1 MLKNIILI
9 ILIII
14 LIKFAVTS
22 NNTNDENKLKED
34 FTNIIKIDK
43 NDKYKLNNLY
53 YGLPC
58 NYIKNDAFYTILD
71 SHGFKVTT
79 DITEAS
85 LIVPCTYENISDEI
99 KKIEDNKIGNNKFN
113 KNVRI
118 YMINNTDYMVSKILL
133 WVFIVEKYGDKIASQ
148 IMPYTWYIASDEG
161 FNDFKK
167 VYDKN
172 KLYITKNNAQR
183 QEGLEIQNDIE
194 NINKTRDKYILIQEL
209 LQDPYCINGRKINL
223 RVYCLLVKDTLGN
236 VKIQLYRDGFMY
248 YTAEPFEKNNKDFKK
263 NITTGYIDRQIYI
276 DNPLTHKD
284 FRKYLDSN
292 RELSPVEKYIKQT
305 NKLSDY
311 IFEKIYAQLKLV
323 LEVFVD
329 KLGDKNNGISFQ
341 LYGAD
346 VGINDSL
353 KPLLMEINKGPDLTF
368 KDERDGNLKKKLAD
382 DILKSIG
389 LIENDSNND
398 FITVYERISINDRI
412 YEIDF
417 YPK

>member
-1 MLKNIILI
+1 MLKNIFLI

-14 LIKFAVTS
+14 LIKFAVTN
-22 NNTNDENKLKED
+22 NNTNDEHKLKED

-43 NDKYKLNNLY
+43 DDKFKLNNLY

-71 SHGFKVTT
+71 SYGFKITT

-99 KKIEDNKIGNNKFN
+99 KRIEDNKISNNKFN

-133 WVFIVEKYGDKIASQ
+133 WVFIVEKYGNKIASQ
-148 IMPYTWYIASDEG
+148 IMPYTWYIESDEG

-248 YTAEPFEKNNKDFKK
+248 YTAEPFEKNSKDFKK

-276 DNPLTHKD
+276 DNPLTHED

-292 RELSPVEKYIKQT
+292 RELSAVEKYIKQT

-346 VGINDSL
+346 IGINDSL

-368 KDERDGNLKKKLAD
+368 KDERDGNLKKKLAED
-382 DILKSIG
+382 MLKSIG
-389 LIENDSNND
+389 LIENDSKNN
-398 FITVYERISINDRI
+398 FITVYERISINDKI